1 MTNEE
6 TTRQVAQLLR
16 AAADAINQAAD
27 KMAQIAEMKKDTEV
41 KANGNEQR
49 PKLTLEDVRKVA
61 ADKSRQGFTEEVRSL
76 IQKYGTDKL
85 SGMDPAKYEAFLK
98 ELGVLGNAK

>member
-16 AAADAINQAAD
+16 AAADAINRAAD
-27 KMAQIAEMKKDTEV
+27 KMAPIAEMKKDTEV
-41 KANGNEQR
+41 KANRNEQCF
-49 PKLTLEDVRKVA
+49 KLTLEDVRKVA

-76 IQKYGTDKL
+76 IQKYGADKL
-85 SGMDPAKYEAFLK
+85 SGIDAMQYEAFLK
-98 ELGVLGNAK
+98 ELEVIGHAG